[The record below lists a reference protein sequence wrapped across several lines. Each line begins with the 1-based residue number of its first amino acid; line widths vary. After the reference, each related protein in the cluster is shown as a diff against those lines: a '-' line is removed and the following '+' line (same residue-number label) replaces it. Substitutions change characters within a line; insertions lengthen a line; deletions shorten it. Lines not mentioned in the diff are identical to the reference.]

1 MLDPFT
7 LVVIGIVIALI
18 FDFGNG
24 LNDAANAISTVVA
37 TRVLSLRAAVLLS
50 AFFNFVAAFVFSVA
64 VAKMIGKGLVDPSVV
79 TPIIVISGLIGSIA
93 WVYFSSFIGLPVS
106 ASHALVGGFVGSALI
121 GAGFNALIVPGILI
135 VFAFIFIA
143 PILGMIGSFFFS
155 ALVLRIVR
163 NTPPGKVNHWFK
175 KLQLISVSIYS
186 LGHGTNDAQKTM
198 GIISILLFSGGML
211 GTQFDIPWWVIIIS
225 HTTIALGTIVGGWKV
240 VKTMGTKITK
250 LRPINGFCA
259 ETAGAG
265 VVIGSTIFGI
275 PVSTTHVISGSIV
288 GVGLTKRASAVRWSV
303 ARNIVWAWILTI
315 PVTAFVGALSYLIL
329 NPIITAL

>member
-1 MLDPFT
+1 MLDPFL
-7 LVVIGIVIALI
+7 LVVIGIIVALV

-24 LNDAANAISTVVA
+24 LNDAANAISTIVA

-64 VAKMIGKGLVDPSVV
+64 VAKMIGKGLVDPSIV
-79 TPIIVISGLIGSIA
+79 TPIIVISGLIGSIL

-106 ASHALVGGFVGSALI
+106 ASHALVGGYVGSALM
-121 GAGFNALIVPGILI
+121 GAGIESLIVPGILK

-143 PILGMIGSFFFS
+143 PILGAIGAFLFS
-155 ALVLRIVR
+155 ALVLRLVK
-163 NTPPGKVNHWFK
+163 NTPPGKVNNLFK
-175 KLQLISVSIYS
+175 RLQLISVSIYS

-225 HTTIALGTIVGGWKV
+225 HTTIALGTIAGGWRV

-265 VVIGSTIFGI
+265 VVIGSSIFGI
-275 PVSTTHVISGSIV
+275 PVSTTHVISGSIM

-315 PVTAFVGALSYLIL
+315 PVTALVGALSYLIL
-329 NPIITAL
+329 NPLITAL